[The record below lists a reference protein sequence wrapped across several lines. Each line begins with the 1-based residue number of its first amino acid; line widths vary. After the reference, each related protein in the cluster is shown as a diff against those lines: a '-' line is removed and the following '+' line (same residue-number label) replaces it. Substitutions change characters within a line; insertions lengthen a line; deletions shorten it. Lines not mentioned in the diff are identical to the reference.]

1 MLPSCQPSSGLERRA
16 ASTMS
21 APAFNNYASQDD
33 CCDDWFNDEDG
44 TAPGGMGGQG
54 YDDGSWGVDE
64 TLYTTAMDTSKFSK
78 EQIARAEEIAQQIQ
92 RDSVTRKIPGRAGP
106 GGRAASMLDPS
117 VASLGSADDA
127 LEHLRRQKQ
136 QQQQQPQQQQGYYQ
150 QQPPQQQQYAQQP
163 QQYAPQQQQQY
174 AQPAYGQQ
182 QQQQPYAAQGQ
193 YGQAPP
199 PQQQQQQ
206 PYVTPANKQAE
217 QEIML
222 VRWLQQ
228 EMQRVVALIG
238 TNGDPT
244 PAQGRHR
251 PPTTPHAAPPARPG
265 RRSSR
270 RQAALPQR
278 LLMAPM
284 RRVPQVASRT
294 GCSSV
299 REMCAAVGAL
309 PRARTAGAG
318 AATAATAA
326 AVGTLV
332 VTVAVALGAGA
343 ARPAVG
349 RAGAAGVGLLRA
361 ASTAAAEWAVGW
373 GAGVLAL
380 RVAASAPRARGL
392 AVVSPAA
399 ASVVAAAAVPRRNAR
414 GWLKAFFELRIRES
428 HFGTPS
434 ARAEGGRCF
443 GQTNWPGSGGRPLHP
458 RTVPSD
464 LRLTCAA
471 APCRTS

>member
-1 MLPSCQPSSGLERRA
+1 
-16 ASTMS
+16 MS

-244 PAQGRHR
+244 PAQARTLLTSYCHTVTVTIPFSPPDVKGTVISSFRAANWDVPQRKPVAGSR
-251 PPTTPHAAPPARPG
+251 PPDGRTICGLIYQLGVFFSPRVNLPAPPADYVDKKLAQA
-265 RRSSR
+265 
-270 RQAALPQR
+270 QAANHAARRAAGPPWQAQQPQAGG
-278 LLMAPM
+278 APTAIANGSH
-284 RRVPQVASRT
+284 ASRPA
-294 GCSSV
+294 GGVANRMQQREGDV
-299 REMCAAVGAL
+299 RRG
-309 PRARTAGAG
+309 
-318 AATAATAA
+318 
-326 AVGTLV
+326 
-332 VTVAVALGAGA
+332 
-343 ARPAVG
+343 G
-349 RAGAAGVGLLRA
+349 RA
-361 ASTAAAEWAVGW
+361 
-373 GAGVLAL
+373 
-380 RVAASAPRARGL
+380 
-392 AVVSPAA
+392 SP
-399 ASVVAAAAVPRRNAR
+399 
-414 GWLKAFFELRIRES
+414 
-428 HFGTPS
+428 GTD
-434 ARAEGGRCF
+434 GGR
-443 GQTNWPGSGGRPLHP
+443 GRGYGG
-458 RTVPSD
+458 
-464 LRLTCAA
+464 
-471 APCRTS
+471 